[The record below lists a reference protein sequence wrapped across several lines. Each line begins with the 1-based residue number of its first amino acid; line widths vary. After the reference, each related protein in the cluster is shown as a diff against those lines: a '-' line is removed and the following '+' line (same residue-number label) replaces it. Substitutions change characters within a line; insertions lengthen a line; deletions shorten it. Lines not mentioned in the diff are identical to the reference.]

1 MKEEVGESIGF
12 EILGRPA
19 DEAIEASEAIGSC
32 PMIREDQSTKPSL
45 LTNRGQGEKGEA
57 GWPVW
62 GGKRWSESDSVR

>member
-1 MKEEVGESIGF
+1 VKEEVGESIGF

-45 LTNRGQGEKGEA
+45 LTNRGRRGRRDGPCGGER
-57 GWPVW
+57 
-62 GGKRWSESDSVR
+62 GGLKAIV